1 MHETLKSGPSHPQVS
16 RAGESRP
23 SSRHM
28 VVPSCRMHSQQQ
40 GNPPVW
46 EPQGPGMVSG
56 LLMGMA
62 KPE

>member
-28 VVPSCRMHSQQQ
+28 EVPSCRMHSQQQ
-40 GNPPVW
+40 GSPPDW
-46 EPQGPGMVSG
+46 EPQSGMVSG
-56 LLMGMA
+56 LLVSMA